1 MARDNGEKLLIKFT
15 ISEKDGEVFEYFKN
29 VQRRY
34 RAYEAKKM
42 ITDLLK
48 GSLPA
53 RAHKD
58 TVPSVTTTPG
68 RNAGDDNF
76 PTDF

>member
-42 ITDLLK
+42 ITDLFK
-48 GSLPA
+48 GSLPT
-53 RAHKD
+53 RALRD
-58 TVPSVTTTPG
+58 STPG
-68 RNAGDDNF
+68 VVWTKRPKNA
-76 PTDF
+76 